1 MALQQ
6 IRAFGRYTYTVIQ
19 RSLFPGQKQPS
30 RSFLMFQ
37 QSGIAKYEPT
47 KVIQGQVHQNTS
59 HVLQMNNATK
69 QPNIQCVRTN
79 VRVHYRPS
87 AAKRIGKHGLEKRL
101 SSPTQ
106 KEILFRRLLKGR
118 ATICV
123 FDRFLNNVRFPKK
136 KGFNLFD
143 PKVGYLNTTKIKKYT
158 L

>member
-1 MALQQ
+1 MALHQ
-6 IRAFGRYTYTVIQ
+6 IRVFGKYAYSLIQ

-30 RSFLMFQ
+30 KSFLMFQ
-37 QSGIAKYEPT
+37 QAGTAKYEPM

-59 HVLQMNNATK
+59 HILQINNATK
-69 QPNIQCVRTN
+69 QQNIQCVRTN

-101 SSPTQ
+101 STPNQ
-106 KEILFRRLLKGR
+106 REVLFRRLLKGR
-118 ATICV
+118 NTLCV
-123 FDRFLNNVRFPKK
+123 FDRFINNVRFPKK

-143 PKVGYLNTTKIKKYT
+143 PKVGYLNMTKVKKYT